1 MNDRYT
7 EAQIQRAVEV
17 AKRADIVVFL
27 TGTNYEK
34 PADHHTG
41 TESHDRW
48 IISLPGNQED
58 MLKALYEANNNTVL
72 VLETGSSMDIS
83 WAKENVPAIL
93 EAWYGGQAQGQAI
106 CDAIYG
112 DINPS
117 GKLTSTWY
125 NSIDELP
132 KGTDSN
138 FDRDGRNGMM
148 EYDIDDWGYTYMYY
162 GKAKHGRQ
170 AAKPLYPF
178 GYGLSY
184 TTFEYS
190 NLTAPA
196 NITKDDIINI
206 TATIKNT
213 GTRDGAEVVQLYAN
227 WNGATE
233 NGKKNKKLIG
243 FERVELKAGES
254 KNITIPVKYEQF
266 SYFNT
271 DTHQFLVDAATVT
284 LELAASSADTRLT
297 TNISTDAGIAKE
309 TYISDTSDMIETV
322 ASSRN
327 LLKTDHIYTVMGAYV
342 CPASDYD
349 KLPRGIYVLNGVKYI
364 KK

>member
-1 MNDRYT
+1 
-7 EAQIQRAVEV
+7 
-17 AKRADIVVFL
+17 
-27 TGTNYEK
+27 
-34 PADHHTG
+34 
-41 TESHDRW
+41 
-48 IISLPGNQED
+48 
-58 MLKALYEANNNTVL
+58 
-72 VLETGSSMDIS
+72 
-83 WAKENVPAIL
+83 
-93 EAWYGGQAQGQAI
+93 
-106 CDAIYG
+106 
-112 DINPS
+112 
-117 GKLTSTWY
+117 
-125 NSIDELP
+125 
-132 KGTDSN
+132 
-138 FDRDGRNGMM
+138 M

-309 TYISDTSDMIETV
+309 TYISDRSDMIETV